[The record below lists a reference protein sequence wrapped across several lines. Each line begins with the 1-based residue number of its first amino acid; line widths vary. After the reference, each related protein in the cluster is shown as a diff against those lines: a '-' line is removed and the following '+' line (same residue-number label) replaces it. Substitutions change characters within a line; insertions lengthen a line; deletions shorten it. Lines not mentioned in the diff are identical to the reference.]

1 MSEINDKLLFLNS
14 MLVQELRKHLEVQDK
29 LDKRSLES
37 LISTLS
43 QQTLSGCED
52 SDITEYRTR
61 VHDWETERQ
70 QLIQREKEMRQNAQR
85 EKETRQTAGAAH

>member
-1 MSEINDKLLFLNS
+1 MSEINDKFLFLNS

-37 LISTLS
+37 LTSFLS

-52 SDITEYRTR
+52 SDITEYRTT